1 MLNDK
6 QCQGCGVP
14 TQTTHPDQA
23 GYVVR
28 LDQTYCQRCFRLKHY
43 GETKVIEKDAVKSE
57 EVFADIRTIEGL
69 IVLVSDITD
78 LESGLFSSVTRHL
91 PQRDMILVLT
101 KTDLLPITVS
111 SQKIERALM
120 NKLKRENLYFKEV
133 FMVGNHGKSGREE
146 LISAL
151 KKSPYQHYIF
161 MGYANT
167 GKSTLVNALLERNHA
182 TISPYPNTTLAIQRI
197 QSDFGEVI
205 DTPGIQ
211 IGEGIFKHIP
221 FDRYDDY
228 LWRKPIHVTHIQ
240 LKGEQAL
247 ILPYVG
253 IVIVSVSAP
262 ASISYYIA
270 NPKLIHRT
278 NLANL
283 AKYRQNHDIGLEKTQ
298 KHSLKPLDDGFDVVF
313 KQIGWYSFRG
323 KIDRLEVETHA
334 IKDVILRKAL
344 I

>member
-1 MLNDK
+1 MQNDK
-6 QCQGCGVP
+6 QCLGCGVTLQN
-14 TQTTHPDQA
+14 TQENQV
-23 GYVVR
+23 GYVVK

-43 GETKVIEKDAVKSE
+43 GETRVIEKDSVKSE
-57 EVFADIRTIEGL
+57 LVFDQIQAIKGL

-78 LESGLFSSVTRHL
+78 LESGLFSSITRHL

-120 NKLKRENLYFKEV
+120 RKLKKENLFFNDV
-133 FMVGNHGKSGREE
+133 FLVGDHGKSGRDE
-146 LISAL
+146 LLKAL
-151 KKSPYQHYIF
+151 KHSPYQHYIF

-167 GKSTLVNALLERNHA
+167 GKSTLVNALIERNHA
-182 TISPYPNTTLAIQRI
+182 TISPYPNTTLAIQHI
-197 QSDFGEVI
+197 ATDFGEVI

-221 FDRYDDY
+221 FDRYEDY
-228 LWRKPIHVTHIQ
+228 LWKKRIHVTHIQ

-253 IVIVSVSAP
+253 ILMITVTGP
-262 ASISYYIA
+262 ASISYYVA
-270 NPKLIHRT
+270 KPKLIHRT

-283 AKYRQNHDIGLEKTQ
+283 ASYRQNHDIGLAQTQ
-298 KHSLKPLDDGFDVVF
+298 KHTLKPIDEPFDVVF

-334 IKDVILRKAL
+334 IKDVVVRKAL